1 MKVLNHESSPVV
13 DPDGEVSADLPDSV
27 LILHRDVPLLY
38 TQHYSVFQIVPQ
50 LLFLLLVEVGNA
62 LMYKF
67 AKVKVVSRQ
76 ELQAGG
82 LTHESLVN

>member
-1 MKVLNHESSPVV
+1 MNDECSPVV
-13 DPDGEVSADLPDSV
+13 DPDSEVSADLPDSV

-38 TQHYSVFQIVPQ
+38 TQHPSAFQIVPQ
-50 LLFLLLVEVGNA
+50 LLFFLLVEVGNA
-62 LMYKF
+62 LMDEF

-76 ELQAGG
+76 ELQTGS